1 MKVKI
6 EQSNLIKMEVPSR
19 EFSLASSRSN
29 IRTLARSMGKYTIY
43 RRNGA
48 ISSIYWRNYHRYLPP
63 RMQG

>member
-29 IRTLARSMGKYTIY
+29 IRTLARSRGKYTISPIY

-63 RMQG
+63 